1 VSGRACRR
9 AKGENPRVL
18 SVTVEELLDELAHGT
33 PVAAAGAAAALV
45 TATAAAVAAVAARA
59 SFDSWAEAGATAAQA
74 DALRG
79 RAVTLAAE
87 DAEAVEAFIAARN
100 LNHDVPSEQRDF
112 RLGRTLERAAD
123 VPLSI
128 AETASDV
135 AILAAHIAARCR
147 GDVRGD
153 AVAAAFLAHG
163 AARAAAHLV
172 EINLAAG
179 ASSVRVKRSRDFV
192 RAAAAAADEAAA
204 L

>member
-1 VSGRACRR
+1 M
-9 AKGENPRVL
+9 
-18 SVTVEELLDELAHGT
+18 TVEDLLDELAQGT
-33 PVAAAGAAAALV
+33 PVAAAGSAAALV

-59 SFDSWAEAGATAAQA
+59 SLDSWDEARASAAQA

-79 RAVTLAAE
+79 RAVVLAAE
-87 DAEAVEAFIAARN
+87 DTEAVEAVIAVQELER
-100 LNHDVPSEQRDF
+100 DVPVEQRDF

-128 AETASDV
+128 AEAACDV

-153 AVAAAFLAHG
+153 AVAAAYLAHG

-179 ASSVRVKRSRDFV
+179 GDSVRVKRCRDLV
-192 RAAAAAADEAAA
+192 RAAAAAADEASV